1 MKALMVLAGFWLL
14 LFLTSLPLQAATI
27 RVCVEDFDYY
37 PHHDFHKLPGR
48 GFAAE
53 LFALFSKNTGIKLQI
68 IPMPAKRL
76 HDNPLCQLI
85 YPDNPLWHTARGS
98 NRKVFFSLPLTEIIG
113 SSIVRKGEEKLALS
127 EIRSIAI
134 VRGFT
139 PDHLLSVQ
147 ADNQFEFVETSNAT
161 AALMMLL
168 KSRVDAADI
177 EWHVAQYQLTK
188 SGQKDAIEIGQL
200 LPLSSVGFHL
210 SSQDH
215 GYVLQIFDRFL
226 RENAEQ
232 VKNLKSKLNLKTI
245 AELQLELHPLG
256 KAATHQH

>member
-1 MKALMVLAGFWLL
+1 MKALNVLPGFWLL
-14 LFLTSLPLQAATI
+14 LFLACLPLQASTI

-37 PHHDFHKLPGR
+37 PHYDFHKLPGR

-53 LFALFSKNTGIKLQI
+53 LFEMFSKNTGIKLQI

-85 YPDNPLWHTARGS
+85 YPDNPLWHTARGTTQ
-98 NRKVFFSLPLTEIIG
+98 KVFFSLPLTEIIG
-113 SSIVRKGEEKLALS
+113 SSVVRKGEGQLTLS

-147 ADNQFEFVETSNAT
+147 SEHQFEFVETSNAT

-168 KSRVDAADI
+168 KRRVDAADV
-177 EWHVAQYQLTK
+177 EWHVAQYQLTQA
-188 SGQKDAIEIGQL
+188 GQKDAVEIGQL

-210 SSQDH
+210 SSQNH
-215 GYVLQIFDRFL
+215 GNVLQIFDTFL

-232 VKNLKSKLNLKTI
+232 VKNLKDKLKLKTI
-245 AELQLELHPLG
+245 AELKLELIPPVKKPL
-256 KAATHQH
+256 

>member
-1 MKALMVLAGFWLL
+1 MKALKVLSGFWFLL
-14 LFLTSLPLQAATI
+14 LFTSLPLQAATI
-27 RVCVEDFDYY
+27 RLCVEDFDYY
-37 PHHDFHKLPGR
+37 PHYDFHKLPGR

-53 LFALFSKNTGIKLQI
+53 LFAMFSKNTGIQLQI

-76 HDNPLCQLI
+76 HDDPLCQLI
-85 YPDNPLWHTARGS
+85 YPDNPLWHTARGTTQ
-98 NRKVFFSLPLTEIIG
+98 KVFFSLPLTEIIG
-113 SSIVRKGEEKLALS
+113 SSIVRKRDENLALS

-139 PDHLLSVQ
+139 PNHLLSVQ
-147 ADNQFEFVETSNAT
+147 AEHQFEFVETSNAT

-168 KSRVDAADI
+168 KSRVDAADV

-188 SGQKDAIEIGQL
+188 SGQKEAVEIGQL

-210 SSQDH
+210 SSQNH

-226 RENAEQ
+226 RENAAQ
-232 VKNLKSKLNLKTI
+232 VKNLKDKLKLKTI
-245 AELQLELHPLG
+245 AELQLELDTLR
-256 KAATHQH
+256 KATTHQL